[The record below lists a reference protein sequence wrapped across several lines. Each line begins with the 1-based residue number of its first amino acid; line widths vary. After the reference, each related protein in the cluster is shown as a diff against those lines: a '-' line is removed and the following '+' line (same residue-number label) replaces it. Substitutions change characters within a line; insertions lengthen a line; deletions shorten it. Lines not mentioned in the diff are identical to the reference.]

1 MNKHIVSITSFAFA
15 FFILA
20 NVSYAE
26 QKGTSLDAHVHGLSQ
41 LTIAVEGEKV
51 ELEFSSPAMNL
62 VGFEHKATSKKDIAA
77 VKQAE
82 SILRQ
87 PEMLFAFSEAKCKP
101 IHTHVDISGLIE
113 QHEDHHGHKGH
124 DEHKDH
130 DDHKGH
136 DDHDDHKEHKDHH
149 DHKAHDEHETHSEIV
164 ANYSFACKDTSALS
178 SVKVSLFES
187 FAGIY
192 KIHTMWVTSSKQ
204 GSTKLTA
211 ENSVVLLR

>member
-1 MNKHIVSITSFAFA
+1 MNKHIVSIATFAFA

-87 PEMLFAFSEAKCKP
+87 PEMLFALSEAKCKP

-130 DDHKGH
+130 KD
-136 DDHDDHKEHKDHH
+136 HKDHD

-164 ANYSFACKDTSALS
+164 ANYSFECKDSSVLS
-178 SVKVSLFES
+178 SIKVSLFES

-192 KIHTMWVTSSKQ
+192 KIQAMWVTPGKQ
-204 GSTKLTA
+204 GSAKLTA